1 MIAYPFGV
9 GKIRTRV
16 LEAGKGPRALVFL
29 HGLGA
34 RADRWRLNLDAL
46 AAAGYHCYAFDL
58 PGHGFAD
65 MGADFPYGV
74 LGYAGF
80 VHQFMERAG
89 IPEAGLI
96 GTSLGGHIAASL
108 ACQSPGSVRALVL
121 VGSLGLAPIGADA
134 RKTMGRNIR
143 DTTREGIARKLRY
156 VLCDHSLVT
165 EEWVDEEH
173 RINNS
178 PGAGDAFARLSDY
191 VVDDRGIDHDNVGA
205 ELAGLAGS
213 IPILLVWGAED
224 AVVPPAVA
232 EQALAV
238 LKECR
243 LVTIPRAGH
252 LPYLE
257 KSREFNA
264 AVLDFLSG
272 APGFRG
278 A

>member
-34 RADRWRLNLDAL
+34 RADRWRENLDAL

-65 MGADFPYGV
+65 KGADFPYGV
-74 LGYAGF
+74 PGYAGF
-80 VHQFMERAG
+80 VAEFMERLDVG
-89 IPEAGLI
+89 KAGLI
-96 GTSLGGHIAASL
+96 GTSLGGHITAWL
-108 ACQSPGSVRALVL
+108 ACERPEMVGALVL
-121 VGSLGLAPIGADA
+121 VGSTGLAPIGAEA
-134 RKTMGRNIR
+134 CRAIGQNIL
-143 DTTREGIARKLRY
+143 DTTRDGIARKLKY
-156 VLCDHSLVT
+156 VLSDRSRIT
-165 EEWVDEEH
+165 EEWVEEEY

-178 PGAGDAFARLSDY
+178 PGADQAFARLSEY
-191 VVDDRGIDHDNVGA
+191 ATNAGLDHDVVGRR
-205 ELAGLAGS
+205 LAGLAGS

-238 LKECR
+238 LKDCP
-243 LVTIPRAGH
+243 LVTISGAGH

-264 AVLDFLSG
+264 AVLHFLSG
-272 APGFRG
+272 AMR
-278 A
+278 